1 MLLKD
6 NVDNINSQQSKYKGL
21 KTYKNGRA
29 CYSQQKQFVELV
41 QMYNPKMIL
50 KIFLILLYLEHF
62 KLSKAKINK
71 MLNLNSKDEFFK
83 EKENNFIVSGLI
95 F

>member
-1 MLLKD
+1 M
-6 NVDNINSQQSKYKGL
+6 G
-21 KTYKNGRA
+21 
-29 CYSQQKQFVELV
+29 ELV
-41 QMYNPKMIL
+41 IPSRNSLWNWYKYNPKMIL

-83 EKENNFIVSGLI
+83 EKENNFIVAGLI

>member
-1 MLLKD
+1 
-6 NVDNINSQQSKYKGL
+6 
-21 KTYKNGRA
+21 
-29 CYSQQKQFVELV
+29 
-41 QMYNPKMIL
+41 MYNPKMIL

-83 EKENNFIVSGLI
+83 EKENNFIVAGLI